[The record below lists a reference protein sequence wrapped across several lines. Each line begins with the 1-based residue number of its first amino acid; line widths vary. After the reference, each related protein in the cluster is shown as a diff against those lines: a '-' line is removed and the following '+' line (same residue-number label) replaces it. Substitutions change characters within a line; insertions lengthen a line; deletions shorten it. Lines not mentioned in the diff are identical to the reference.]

1 MLFVIEF
8 ADGTSAQVEANSI
21 RNAKLRAIDTFK
33 NNLVVSVRQ
42 AGLLDLIH
50 RQSSP
55 TQED

>member
-1 MLFVIEF
+1 MLFVVEF
-8 ADGTSAQVEANSI
+8 KDGTSAQVEANSI

>member
-8 ADGTSAQVEANSI
+8 ADGTSAQVETTSL

-42 AGLLDLIH
+42 AGLLELIH

>member
-8 ADGTSAQVEANSI
+8 ADGTNAQVETTSL

>member
-8 ADGTSAQVEANSI
+8 ADGASAQVEANSI